1 MNSLELSPQDFDVAV
16 MKIKGTFDGH
26 KNIRR
31 SVIANE
37 FCCTSAGVQIRL
49 AGWGLNEDNVLP
61 ENLQEIQQYIVDNN
75 QCYNEW
81 GGGITS
87 RYEHFCI

>member
-1 MNSLELSPQDFDVAV
+1 MLLQDFDVAV
-16 MKIKGTFDGH
+16 MRIWGTFDGH
-26 KNIRR
+26 PKIRR

-37 FCCTSAGVQIRL
+37 GCGTPAGVRIRL

-61 ENLQEIQQYIVDNN
+61 EELQEIQQYIVDNDE
-75 QCYNEW
+75 CYQEW

-87 RYEHFCI
+87 RYEQFSI